1 MNRRET
7 LFALVALGAV
17 PVTSFAQHGKVW
29 RVGFLAPRRVGPLDA
44 DPYGGFPRGM
54 RELGYV
60 EGKNLVID
68 WRSAEGDSGRLP
80 ALAAE
85 LVRLKADVIVAVG
98 TQSVGAAQKAT
109 TDIPIVMGGVAD
121 PLGSGFVRSLSRP
134 GGNITGLSNLAGD
147 VGGKHV
153 ELLISIL
160 PKLTRIAVLTN
171 PTNSSHAA
179 ILKSIQAVAKTA
191 RVDVVPLEARTPEQI
206 EKAFATMSEAN
217 AGAVIVALDALF
229 NQQQRQIT
237 ALAAKHR
244 LPSAFGVRDSVE
256 AGGLMSY
263 GQNLA
268 ESYRRAASYVD
279 KILKGAKAGDLPV
292 EQATQLELVL
302 NLKTAKALGITIPPP
317 VLLRAERVIQ

>member
-1 MNRRET
+1 
-7 LFALVALGAV
+7 
-17 PVTSFAQHGKVW
+17 
-29 RVGFLAPRRVGPLDA
+29 
-44 DPYGGFPRGM
+44 
-54 RELGYV
+54 
-60 EGKNLVID
+60 
-68 WRSAEGDSGRLP
+68 
-80 ALAAE
+80 
-85 LVRLKADVIVAVG
+85 
-98 TQSVGAAQKAT
+98 
-109 TDIPIVMGGVAD
+109 MGGVAD

-153 ELLISIL
+153 ELLISMI
-160 PKLTRIAVLTN
+160 PKLARIAVLTN
-171 PTNSSHAA
+171 PTNSSHAT
-179 ILKSIQAVAKTA
+179 ILKSVQAVAKTA
-191 RVDVVPLEARTPEQI
+191 RVDVVPLEARTPEEI
-206 EKAFATMSEAN
+206 ERAFSLMRQAN

-237 ALAAKHR
+237 ELAAKHR

-263 GQNLA
+263 GQNLT
-268 ESYRRAASYVD
+268 ESYRRAAIYVD

-302 NLKTAKALGITIPPP
+302 NLKTAKALGVTIPPA